1 MFQKRISFFVAAAAA
16 LALSACAAPQN
27 TVYFA
32 TDTSFGV
39 NVDKTPPSAAVA
51 YDRTEVYVAPRTSS
65 GGLPPVTGSF
75 QSGGNFFNPAVRQVY
90 ATGAASVLVNGG
102 TGQVSPPMTGDM
114 KDDKVAFFGTTTT
127 IGLKVGF
134 DETGP
139 NALVLG
145 FKRRE
150 LSIIPLGMNDKKE
163 RVYPSVLA
171 SIDTTV
177 STKDFQDAG
186 LSINQYFA
194 TGAAAEALAGS
205 KNIQNIFGAAAA
217 NAASATLTPDQKAA
231 AQAQATAILGKQATD
246 LEKVM
251 NDVAPGGTLNK
262 AELAAVIIKAN
273 ATPGG
278 SVNANLNDATSAD
291 ELRSWIAGN
300 PAVTARLAAAVGS

>member
-1 MFQKRISFFVAAAAA
+1 MFQQRIAFFGAAAAA

-32 TDTSFGV
+32 TSTSFGV
-39 NVDKTPPSAAVA
+39 NAEKTPPSASVA
-51 YDRTEVYVAPRTSS
+51 YDRTEIYVAPRTSN

-75 QSGGNFFNPAVRQVY
+75 QSGGNFFNPAVRQIY

-102 TGQVSPPMTGDM
+102 TAKASPPMTGDL
-114 KDDKVAFFGTTTT
+114 KDDQVAFFGTTTT

-139 NALVLG
+139 NTLVLG
-145 FKRRE
+145 FKRKE
-150 LSIIPLGMNDKKE
+150 LSIIPLGMNDNKE

-171 SIDTTV
+171 SVDTTV

-194 TGAAAEALAGS
+194 TGTAAEALAGS
-205 KNIQNIFGAAAA
+205 KNIQDIFGAAAA
-217 NAASATLTPDQKAA
+217 DAAAATLTPDQKAA
-231 AQAQATAILGKQATD
+231 VQAQATAILGKQASD

-262 AELAAVIIKAN
+262 TELASVISKAN
-273 ATPGG
+273 ATTGG
-278 SVNANLNDATSAD
+278 SVNTNLNDATTAD

-300 PAVTARLAAAVGS
+300 PAVTARLAAAVGN